1 MFRFVQK
8 YKNILK
14 KMKNLFKSLFFIL
27 AMTITCYA
35 QDGYEFF
42 GAIKLN
48 GNDKTIIT
56 YRLVFEENKGKI
68 LGFSVTDLDGAHETK
83 NTIEGTY
90 DRKTKLF
97 TFQEKEILYTKS
109 KYAQSSFCFVNF
121 SGKVK
126 LVDNTS
132 KVEGAFKGLYKNKTK
147 CIDGTVTLVGS
158 NKIYN
163 FANKVN
169 KKIQKSK
176 RVDAATK
183 QKVNPIKILDSLKI
197 NKLLKDQNLNIFWNS
212 KKVIIEIFDAGQD
225 DGDIINLYHNDV
237 LILDNYK
244 IKLEKKLLSIPID
257 LTINNVFKIKAIN
270 EGTIPTN
277 SAKIILVDENRTF
290 DLLSSF
296 KKNES
301 ASITIIKKPSN

>member
-1 MFRFVQK
+1 MK
-8 YKNILK
+8 
-14 KMKNLFKSLFFIL
+14 KNLLHIMFPFLVS
-27 AMTITCYA
+27 ITCLG
-35 QDGYEFF
+35 QVNYEFF

-68 LGFSVTDLDGAHETK
+68 SGFSVTDLDGAHETK

-301 ASITIIKKPSN
+301 ASIIIIKKPSN

>member
-1 MFRFVQK
+1 MK
-8 YKNILK
+8 
-14 KMKNLFKSLFFIL
+14 KNLLHIMFPFLVSL
-27 AMTITCYA
+27 TCLG
-35 QDGYEFF
+35 QVNYEFF

-158 NKIYN
+158 HKIYN

-176 RVDAATK
+176 KVDQETK
-183 QKVNPIKILDSLKI
+183 NKVNPVKMIDSLKI
-197 NKLLKDQNLNIFWNS
+197 NKLSKDQNLNVFWES
-212 KKVIIEIFDAGQD
+212 KKVVIEIFDAGQE

-257 LTINNVFKIKAIN
+257 ITINNVFKIKAIN

-277 SAKIILVDENRTF
+277 SAKIILVDENNRTF